1 MDNPAVDVQLIE
13 RIVREVLA
21 GLGSQLGSPDAAS
34 PDAPSAPPAQPLPRA
49 EIARPQPA
57 RDGELTLANKVIT
70 LGSVESRLDGIRRLV
85 VAPHAILTP
94 AVQDLLVE
102 KGITVSRGPV
112 IASAVVGAEQ
122 ASRPANVPTGFL
134 PVTVILVTQKLRPE
148 QLDRLLRPDGISAQY
163 EVLGCLIRASER
175 AAEVCQGGGL
185 GVLITRHVAAE
196 VCLANR
202 RPGVRAV
209 PGYLGIDIV
218 QQTAAVGANVLVA
231 DLTAGVFHI
240 KRMTMQFV
248 RASHECPAALREYL
262 EQR

>member
-21 GLGSQLGSPDAAS
+21 ALGSQPGSPDTPS
-34 PDAPSAPPAQPLPRA
+34 PGAPSAPAALPSPRA
-49 EIARPQPA
+49 ELARPPA

-70 LGSVESRLDGIRRLV
+70 LGSVENRLDGIRRLV
-85 VAPHAILTP
+85 VVPDAILTP

-112 IASAVVGAEQ
+112 TVSAVPGAEQ
-122 ASRPANVPTGFL
+122 VARPANVPTGFL
-134 PVTVILVTQKLRPE
+134 PVTVLVVTQKLRPE

-163 EVLGCLIRASER
+163 EVLDCLIRASER

-185 GVLITRHVAAE
+185 GVVVTRHVVAE

-209 PGYLGIDIV
+209 PGYVGIDV
-218 QQTAAVGANVLVA
+218 AQQTAAVGANVLVA

-248 RASHECPAALREYL
+248 RASHECPAALREHL